1 MNPWCALAHG
11 VAPAGDAAGPK
22 DREAERPSP
31 KGDFMYRKILAALV
45 AGLGFLAAVQAQQ
58 DYPNKP
64 IRLVAPFPAGAT
76 LDIAGR
82 IVAQQLSEV
91 LGKQVYVEN
100 RAGVS
105 GLLGSNVVAK
115 SPPDGYSLLLMTP
128 SSMYSSVSLYSQMPF
143 DPAKDLVPVTK
154 IANTD
159 FVLIVGNNLPVT
171 SLQELVALAKA
182 EPGKYSLGF
191 KSLTAQLTVEW
202 LKQTT
207 GVELLSVPYKD
218 GSAAFVDLA
227 SGQLSAM
234 VEPVPSAL
242 GQIRAGRVRALAVA
256 ASQRSSALPNTPTV
270 IEAGYPG
277 FDTSVEAVVYAPA
290 GTPRDIIDRLHKE
303 IVKIVQTD
311 SVRQQLAQSGMDVAT
326 STPDKLAEAA
336 KVQSAKWAK
345 VIKLA
350 NIPKVN

>member
-1 MNPWCALAHG
+1 M
-11 VAPAGDAAGPK
+11 
-22 DREAERPSP
+22 
-31 KGDFMYRKILAALV
+31 
-45 AGLGFLAAVQAQQ
+45 
-58 DYPNKP
+58 
-64 IRLVAPFPAGAT
+64 
-76 LDIAGR
+76 
-82 IVAQQLSEV
+82 AQQLSEV

-115 SPPDGYSLLLMTP
+115 SPPDGYSLLFLRQAACIRA
-128 SSMYSSVSLYSQMPF
+128 SVSTADAIRSGEGSGPGHQDRKHRLRV
-143 DPAKDLVPVTK
+143 DHL
-154 IANTD
+154 
-159 FVLIVGNNLPVT
+159 GNNLPVT

-202 LKQTT
+202 LKRARPVSNFSPCPTRRT
-207 GVELLSVPYKD
+207 RD
-218 GSAAFVDLA
+218 AAFVDLA

-277 FDTSVEAVVYAPA
+277 FDTSVEAVIYAPA

-311 SVRQQLAQSGMDVAT
+311 SISST
-326 STPDKLAEAA
+326 SPNPAW
-336 KVQSAKWAK
+336 SMW
-345 VIKLA
+345 
-350 NIPKVN
+350 

>member
-1 MNPWCALAHG
+1 
-11 VAPAGDAAGPK
+11 
-22 DREAERPSP
+22 
-31 KGDFMYRKILAALV
+31 MYRKILAALV

-64 IRLVAPFPAGAT
+64 VRLVAPFPAGST

-82 IVAQQLSEV
+82 IVAQQLSEA
-91 LGKQVYVEN
+91 LGKQVFVEN

-115 SPPDGYSLLLMTP
+115 SPPDGYSLLFFTP

-143 DPAKDLVPVTK
+143 DPVKDLVPVTK
-154 IANTD
+154 IGNTD

-218 GSAAFVDLA
+218 ASAAFVDLA

-277 FDTSVEAVVYAPA
+277 FDTSVEAVIYAPA